1 MKEIWKD
8 IKGYEGLYQV
18 SNYGRIKS
26 FVGWDG
32 KKYVKREKML
42 NPYIQKTNTNSTY
55 YRNVVKLKKNKKSKD
70 MKVHRLVAEAFIP
83 NPNDYPIINHKDG
96 NPLNNNVNNLEWC
109 TQKQNVEH
117 AIENELT
124 INKINTIDRE
134 DMLEMLNKGLRY
146 EEIAKILNIAV
157 GTVYNYIKQFKIK
170 KYYK

>member
-42 NPYIQKTNTNSTY
+42 NPYIQKTNTNNTY
-55 YRNVVKLKKNKKSKD
+55 YRNVVKLMKNKKSKD

-83 NPNDYPIINHKDG
+83 NPNNYSIINHKDG
-96 NPLNNNVNNLEWC
+96 NPLNNRVENLEWC
-109 TQKQNVEH
+109 TQKHNIEH
-117 AIENELT
+117 AIKNEL
-124 INKINTIDRE
+124 IIHKINTISRE
-134 DMLEMLNKGLRY
+134 DMLEMLNSGKSY
-146 EEIAKILNIAV
+146 NEIAKILGIAQ
-157 GTVYNYIKQFKIK
+157 GTVFNYIKKFKIK